1 MDYCEYP
8 SPVGTLYLT
17 ADEGGLTGIWM
28 HPVKT
33 EDFPILSQAKAWL
46 DGYFSGNP
54 TEVTFPLNPQGT
66 PFQKQVWEIL
76 LAIPYG
82 KTTTYGAIAREMAQ
96 RTGKEKMSAQ
106 AVGQA
111 VGANRRDM
119 AKRFAWLCTAMGM
132 GIMALTGVG
141 LYVFA
146 PQLMGI
152 FTADAAVI
160 ALGARVLRIEAF
172 AEPMFGASIVASG
185 SMQGAGDST
194 GCFILNLVSMWGV
207 RLTLAVLLAPRFGLV
222 GVWAAMCAE
231 LCTRGALFLLRMARG
246 KWLDKGALA

>member
-1 MDYCEYP
+1 MGYCEYC

-33 EDFPILSQAKAWL
+33 EDCPILSQAKAWL

-82 KTTTYGAIAREMAQ
+82 ETTTYGAIAREMAV

-111 VGANRRDM
+111 VGANPIAIAIPCHRVVG
-119 AKRFAWLCTAMGM
+119 AKGK
-132 GIMALTGVG
+132 LTGYAGG
-141 LYVFA
+141 L
-146 PQLMGI
+146 
-152 FTADAAVI
+152 DKK
-160 ALGARVLRIEAF
+160 E
-172 AEPMFGASIVASG
+172 
-185 SMQGAGDST
+185 
-194 GCFILNLVSMWGV
+194 W
-207 RLTLAVLLAPRFGLV
+207 
-222 GVWAAMCAE
+222 
-231 LCTRGALFLLRMARG
+231 LLRHEG
-246 KWLDKGALA
+246 WL